1 MNPGKLRRMVRL
13 RQVSLRDLLLVVLPA
28 VLLLVAGF
36 WAAAQFIRPAPPK
49 QLILTSGGDGGAY
62 QRFALRYKDVLARY
76 GIALV
81 EMPSAGAVENLARL
95 RDDKVA
101 VDAGFVQNGIA
112 SAGEEEVLTSLG
124 SLFYEPLWIFYRAGL
139 AKEGELDRISEL
151 AGRRIAIGAP
161 ESGTNQLA
169 RDLLEAHGIAAHPT
183 RLLEQGGASAV
194 AALAQGR
201 VDALFVVGALQ
212 SATVWTLLYTEGVRL
227 MSLSQADAYTRRF
240 PYLAKLRLPRGAV
253 DLQRNVPPHEVTL
266 VSPMATLLVRE
277 DTHPA
282 LVDLLLQAAT
292 EVHGG
297 PGIFQHPGE
306 FPNATPG
313 DFPLSKEAER
323 YYRSGK
329 PLLQRYLP
337 FWAAT
342 LIDRLMVMLVPIL
355 ALLVPIVKFAPALYG
370 WRVRS
375 RIFRRYGELKFI
387 EAEVE
392 EDPGRASREEWLARL
407 ESIEAAVNR
416 MPTPL
421 TFSDMYYTLRSH
433 IGLVRETILRKTAEA
448 PAEAA
453 SGLAAGS

>member
-1 MNPGKLRRMVRL
+1 MQSLK
-13 RQVSLRDLLLVVLPA
+13 QVSLRDLLLVVLPA
-28 VLLLVAGF
+28 ALLLLAGF

-49 QLILTSGGDGGAY
+49 QLILSSGGEGGAY

-76 GIALV
+76 GVDLV
-81 EMPSAGAVENLARL
+81 ERPSAGAVENLARL
-95 RDDKVA
+95 RDDQQE
-101 VDAGFVQNGIA
+101 VDAGLVQSGIA
-112 SAGEEEVLTSLG
+112 SVGEEDTLSSLG
-124 SLFYEPLWIFYRAGL
+124 SLYYEPLWIFYRAGL
-139 AKEGELDRISEL
+139 AKDGELDRISQL
-151 AGRRIAIGAP
+151 HGRRIAIGPAA
-161 ESGTNQLA
+161 SGTNKLA
-169 RDLLEAHGIAAHPT
+169 RDLLEAHGLARAPT
-183 RLLEQGGASAV
+183 QMMEQGGAAAV
-194 AALAQGR
+194 DALARGNI
-201 VDALFVVGALQ
+201 DALFVVGPLQ
-212 SATVWTLLYTEGVRL
+212 SATVWTLLFTEGVRL

-240 PYLAKLRLPRGAV
+240 PGLAKLSLPRGAV
-253 DLQRNVPPHEVTL
+253 DLERNVPPHEVTL

-297 PGIFQHPGE
+297 PGIFQRAGE
-306 FPNATPG
+306 FPHAAQV

-342 LIDRLMVMLVPIL
+342 LIDRLLVMLVPVL
-355 ALLVPIVKFAPALYG
+355 ALLLPILRFAPALYN

-392 EDPGRASREEWLARL
+392 QDPARCSRDQWLARL
-407 ESIEAAVNR
+407 EGVEADVNR

-433 IGLVRETILRKTAEA
+433 IGLVRQTILRKTAD
-448 PAEAA
+448 
-453 SGLAAGS
+453 S

>member
-1 MNPGKLRRMVRL
+1 MERL
-13 RQVSLRDLLLVVLPA
+13 RQASLRDLLLVGLPA
-28 VLLLVAGF
+28 LLLLVAGF
-36 WAAAQFIRPAPPK
+36 WAASQFIRPAPPK

-81 EMPSAGAVENLARL
+81 ELPSAGAVENLQRL
-95 RDDKVA
+95 RDDKVE
-101 VDAGFVQNGIA
+101 VDAGFVQSGIDG
-112 SAGEEEVLTSLG
+112 AGEDEVLASLG
-124 SLFYEPLWIFYRAGL
+124 SLYYEPLWIFYRASL
-139 AKEGELDRISEL
+139 AKDGELDRISQL
-151 AGRRIAIGAP
+151 AGRRISIGAP
-161 ESGTNQLA
+161 ASGTNKLA

-183 RLLEQGGASAV
+183 QVLEQGGAV
-194 AALAQGR
+194 A
-201 VDALFVVGALQ
+201 VDALTHGRIDALFAVGPLQ

-240 PYLAKLRLPRGAV
+240 PALAKLNLPRGAV
-253 DLQRNVPPHEVTL
+253 DLQRNVPPHDVTL
-266 VSPMATLLVRE
+266 VSPIATLLVRE

-282 LVDLLLQAAT
+282 LVDLLLQAVT

-297 PGIFQHPGE
+297 PGIFQRPGE
-306 FPNATPG
+306 FPNAKSG

-355 ALLVPIVKFAPALYG
+355 ALLLPIVRFAPALYG

-392 EDPGRASREEWLARL
+392 EDPARASREEWLARL
-407 ESIEAAVNR
+407 ERIEAAVNR

-421 TFSDMYYTLRSH
+421 AFSDMYYTLRSH
-433 IGLVRETILRKTAEA
+433 IGLVRETILSKTAKFSTET
-448 PAEAA
+448 
-453 SGLAAGS
+453 